1 MLPIWEHFACSQVG
15 NSVASMHVL
24 SLGTLRDFWTKYPDA
39 EKPLKAWYKIV
50 SGATWNNFAEVR
62 ATFGS
67 ADAVGD
73 SRVIFDIG
81 GNKYRIV
88 VRIAYRPF
96 YRVMI
101 KFVGTHQEY
110 NAINP
115 ETV

>member
-1 MLPIWEHFACSQVG
+1 
-15 NSVASMHVL
+15 MHVL
-24 SLGTLRDFWTKYPDA
+24 SLRTLRDFWTQYPDA
-39 EKPLKAWYKIV
+39 QAPLKAWYKIV
-50 SGATWNNFAEVR
+50 SAINWNNFAEVR

-67 ADAVGD
+67 ADAIGD
-73 SRVIFDIG
+73 SRVIFNIG

-101 KFVGTHQEY
+101 KFVGTHEEY
-110 NAINP
+110 DQINP

>member
-1 MLPIWEHFACSQVG
+1 MLPRWEHFSCYQIG
-15 NSVASMHVL
+15 NGVVFMYVL
-24 SLGTLRDFWTKYPDA
+24 SLGKLRDFWATEPQA
-39 EKPLKAWYKIV
+39 EKPLRAWFKIV
-50 SGATWNNFAEVR
+50 TAATWNNFAEVK

-88 VRIAYRPF
+88 ARLAYDPY
-96 YRVMI
+96 YRVMV
-101 KFVGTHQEY
+101 KFVGTHQQY